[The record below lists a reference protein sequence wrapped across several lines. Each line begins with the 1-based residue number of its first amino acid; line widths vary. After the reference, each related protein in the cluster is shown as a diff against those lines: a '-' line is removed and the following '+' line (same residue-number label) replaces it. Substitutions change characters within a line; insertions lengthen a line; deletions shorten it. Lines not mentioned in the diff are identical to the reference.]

1 MGNGLLVVVLAWLVL
16 AGADATA
23 PEAFG
28 LSTALAVLFG
38 LGFAAL
44 VRRPEE
50 AVIGYKG

>member
-16 AGADATA
+16 SSAGATE

-28 LSTALAVLFG
+28 LSVALAAVFA

-44 VRRPEE
+44 VRRPGE